1 MASEDMLNSG
11 LGHPEHMSVGLGT
24 LAALWRPCW
33 QPIEPKRRFKKKNNI
48 WLFLNQAS

>member
-1 MASEDMLNSG
+1 MLNSG

-48 WLFLNQAS
+48 GYF